1 MESTLHEQ
9 INPSE
14 IMQIGDGLKMRKEKP
29 MH

>member
-1 MESTLHEQ
+1 MESTIHKK
-9 INPSE
+9 INPSK